1 MIIRP
6 YTPADEDAVLAV
18 WLRSTVE
25 GQDFLPRE
33 FWESKIDDVRTNY
46 LPVAVTFVAEDGG
59 RILGFIS
66 LLNCMIGGLFVD
78 TLCQRQKI
86 GTSLVEY
93 ARSYTGQ
100 PLEVEVYEQNDRAQ
114 NFYKKCGFT
123 EQERYIQPETNEIL
137 IRMEQSVQEP
147 TKTSAPAPTEP
158 KKPTWTDTVAEGLI
172 EGVVTITLGA
182 LFGGD

>member
-6 YTPADEDAVLAV
+6 YTPADEESILAI

-25 GQDFLPRE
+25 GQDFLPRK
-33 FWESKIDDVRTNY
+33 FWESKVEDVRTNH
-46 LPVAVTFVAEDGG
+46 LPVAVTFVAEDSG

-66 LLNCMIGGLFVD
+66 LLDCMISSLFVD
-78 TLCQRQKI
+78 PHCQRQKI

-93 ARSYTGQ
+93 ARSHTEQ
-100 PLEVEVYEQNDRAQ
+100 PLEVDVYEQNDRAQ
-114 NFYKKCGFT
+114 NFYKKCGFA
-123 EQERYIQPETNEIL
+123 EHERYLQQETNEIL
-137 IRMEQSVQEP
+137 LRMEQSAIQQAE
-147 TKTSAPAPTEP
+147 APAPAPVEP
-158 KKPTWTDTVAEGLI
+158 KKSTWADTVAEGLV

>member
-25 GQDFLPRE
+25 GQDFIPRA
-33 FWESKIDDVRTNY
+33 FWESKVDDVRTNY
-46 LPVAVTFVAEDGG
+46 LPVAVTFIAENDG

-66 LLNCMIGGLFVD
+66 LLDCMIGGLFVD
-78 TLCQRQKI
+78 THCQRQKI
-86 GTSLVEY
+86 GTSLVKY
-93 ARSYTGQ
+93 ARSHTEQ
-100 PLEVEVYEQNDRAQ
+100 PLEVDVYEQNDRARD
-114 NFYKKCGFT
+114 FYKKCGFT
-123 EQERYIQPETNEIL
+123 EQERYLQSETNEIL
-137 IRMEQSVQEP
+137 IRMEQSAQEP
-147 TKTSAPAPTEP
+147 TKTSAPAPAEP
-158 KKPTWTDTVAEGLI
+158 KKKTWADTVAEGLI